1 MPSTQTYEYQSDF
14 VRRWVVR
21 ARAAAFAQGYSRECA
36 QAYAQGYAQ
45 GCMESAAEAVLV
57 VLDVR
62 GIAVTAEARTRFAG
76 CFDAGQL
83 STWLRRAVVADR
95 IDELFA

>member
-1 MPSTQTYEYQSDF
+1 M
-14 VRRWVVR
+14 
-21 ARAAAFAQGYSRECA
+21 AAAAD
-36 QAYAQGYAQ
+36 
-45 GCMESAAEAVLV
+45 AVLV

-76 CFDAGQL
+76 CFDADQL